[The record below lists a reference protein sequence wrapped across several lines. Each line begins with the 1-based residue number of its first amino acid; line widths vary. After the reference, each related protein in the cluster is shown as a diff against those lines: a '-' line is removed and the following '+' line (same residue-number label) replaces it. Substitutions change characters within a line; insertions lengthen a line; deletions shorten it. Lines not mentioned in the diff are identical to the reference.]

1 MNKYC
6 NKTLYVE
13 AVVEVEAEVEVGV
26 VPPKMVE
33 AEAMLFETVE
43 AEAVNLWICQLDAEA
58 VQISTASASLLI
70 RFYDLVLS

>member
-1 MNKYC
+1 MYNLNKYC

-43 AEAVNLWICQLDAEA
+43 AEAVNL
-58 VQISTASASLLI
+58 
-70 RFYDLVLS
+70 